1 MVPKAHDDVNK
12 TLRHHALLVVLR
24 HFLNSIATTRPSSFN
39 CDAVGGTLG
48 TLVIVLVFLL
58 VGVTA
63 SLVYFTVK
71 LKCNS
76 REEHQP
82 TNPQNLKSKKR
93 HALCTSTFL
102 APPSFNLKYRGRILA
117 SF

>member
-1 MVPKAHDDVNK
+1 MVPKAHDDINK

-24 HFLNSIATTRPSSFN
+24 HYQTHFLNSIATTRPSSFN

-71 LKCNS
+71 LKCND

-82 TNPQNLKSKKR
+82 TKPEE
-93 HALCTSTFL
+93 
-102 APPSFNLKYRGRILA
+102 
-117 SF
+117 